1 MRFLNDLLPQ
11 HDLTYDD
18 VFMVPNR
25 SSVTSRLD
33 VDLGTVDGTGTTIP
47 LVVANMTA
55 IAGRRMAETTARRGA
70 LTVIPQDIPA
80 EIVRDVVTWQKS
92 RHLVYDTPITLTP
105 TMTVGE
111 ALVLLH
117 KRAHGAAIVTVGDR
131 PVGIVTETDLTGVD
145 RFTQIDDVMVRDM
158 VTLEDGVDVE
168 SAFDTLS
175 HARRR
180 LAPIVAEDGRLVG
193 ILTRSGAL
201 RAHLYVP
208 ALDDAGRLRI
218 AAAVGINGDVATKAK
233 DAPRRR
239 RRRAGDRHRARPP
252 GEDDRGAARGARARP
267 GGAGRGRQRRVG
279 PGHPR
284 PHRGRCR
291 HRQGGRGARCHVHD
305 PDDDRRRA
313 PPVLRRAR
321 VRHGGT
327 RAGPHVWAD
336 GGVRHPRDVAL
347 ALAAG
352 ASNVMIGS
360 WFAGTLESPGDLYTD
375 EAGRHFKESF
385 GMASSRAV
393 RAPHRERHRL
403 RAGP

>member
-1 MRFLNDLLPQ
+1 MPGLHHRARRAYAGWVRFLNDLQPQ
-11 HDLTYDD
+11 IDLTYDD

-33 VDLGTVDGTGTTIP
+33 VDLATVDGTGTTIP

-80 EIVRDVVTWQKS
+80 EIVRDVVAWQKS

-180 LAPIVAEDGRLVG
+180 LAPIVAR
-193 ILTRSGAL
+193 R
-201 RAHLYVP
+201 RP
-208 ALDDAGRLRI
+208 AGRHPHP
-218 AAAVGINGDVATKAK
+218 VG
-233 DAPRRR
+233 
-239 RRRAGDRHRARPP
+239 
-252 GEDDRGAARGARARP
+252 GAARAPVLARP
-267 GGAGRGRQRRVG
+267 STTPVG
-279 PGHPR
+279 CGSPPPSASTVTSRPR
-284 PHRGRCR
+284 PRTCSTPAPTCSSSTPRT
-291 HRQGGRGARCHVHD
+291 AT
-305 PDDDRRRA
+305 RRR
-313 PPVLRRAR
+313 
-321 VRHGGT
+321 
-327 RAGPHVWAD
+327 
-336 GGVRHPRDVAL
+336 
-347 ALAAG
+347 
-352 ASNVMIGS
+352 
-360 WFAGTLESPGDLYTD
+360 
-375 EAGRHFKESF
+375 
-385 GMASSRAV
+385 
-393 RAPHRERHRL
+393 
-403 RAGP
+403 